1 MLNWQ
6 YVSVG
11 IILCASKN
19 DEIVEFA
26 MSRSMSPTLVSDYK
40 LHLPD
45 KALLQN
51 KLREIATAI
60 EKEK

>member
-1 MLNWQ
+1 M
-6 YVSVG
+6 G

-45 KALLQN
+45 KAVLQN
-51 KLREIATAI
+51 KLREIANAI
-60 EKEK
+60 EEEK